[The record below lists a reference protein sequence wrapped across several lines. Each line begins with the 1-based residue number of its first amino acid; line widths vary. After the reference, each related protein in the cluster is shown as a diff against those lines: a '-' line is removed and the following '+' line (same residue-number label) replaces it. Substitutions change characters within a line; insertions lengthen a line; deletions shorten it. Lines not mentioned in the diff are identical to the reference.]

1 MKSRTKE
8 KELELTL
15 AKYIKKCE
23 EQNEEIRRLNK
34 IILGHSQAERIYNA
48 YLTYAFGIL
57 GKDVPEGMKA
67 PDGTERRDGDIYAE
81 IDLEKINE
89 LVKDCC
95 MQVMRSEDGKKA
107 LIYLRRKND

>member
-1 MKSRTKE
+1 
-8 KELELTL
+8 
-15 AKYIKKCE
+15 
-23 EQNEEIRRLNK
+23 
-34 IILGHSQAERIYNA
+34 
-48 YLTYAFGIL
+48 
-57 GKDVPEGMKA
+57 MKA